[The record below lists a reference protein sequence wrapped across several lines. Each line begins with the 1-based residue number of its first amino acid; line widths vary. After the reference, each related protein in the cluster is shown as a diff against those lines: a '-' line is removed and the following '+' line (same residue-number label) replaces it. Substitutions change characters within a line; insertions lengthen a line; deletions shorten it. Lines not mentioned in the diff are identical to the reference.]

1 MAGSIIIKP
10 AVQQRFDS
18 FIQRGRVLFVSA
30 PCGFGKSTLADALL
44 EGRSVLRLS
53 TGAPDFSL
61 DALPEAWDILLIDD
75 FQQIPEGS
83 EEQTLCQLI
92 RSTSAKHFV
101 LLSRGAPPSYLTAF
115 QYAGL
120 MTTLEAD
127 DLLFDREDIRK
138 YFALSGVPITDSEI
152 SGLLKGSI
160 GYPQG
165 IAVTAR
171 CMSGGKSFGPEV
183 AARVY
188 REVFSYFEDAIYRR
202 FDLPVRR
209 FLLELA
215 PFERFDLEMA
225 RMVSGTP
232 PRRRAAGLAPA
243 LHHYAPLTALDAVV
257 VNSGRFVVLAQTG
270 FGHADGHRV
279 LRVIINQGELAGILR
294 PCGDLIGAGG
304 IAEEL
309 DNHVVLVV
317 ANTLAQS
324 IHIGI
329 LTQAGSLGGNR
340 GQGAQN
346 LVVHDVAHGSGSGMS
361 VTVRDVGQAAVVL
374 SGAILALT
382 DGLFQIGVA
391 GLVFGVNDQ
400 IVKPLAAIDGRHGQ
414 GDQEGIAGR
423 SHVFGD
429 AGFHHQIKPLL
440 HVGCRGMTGRIGLSH
455 GNAAVL
461 NSNLQ
466 SGLHVRGIG
475 SQCSGQF
482 VVQSIAGEV
491 VDTIF
496 RLTSIGSSQTNGG
509 QHGIGTLRA
518 TALTML

>member
-1 MAGSIIIKP
+1 M
-10 AVQQRFDS
+10 
-18 FIQRGRVLFVSA
+18 LFVSA

-53 TGAPDFSL
+53 AGAPDFSL

-75 FQQIPEGS
+75 FQQIPEGG

-232 PRRRAAGLAPA
+232 
-243 LHHYAPLTALDAVV
+243 
-257 VNSGRFVVLAQTG
+257 
-270 FGHADGHRV
+270 HA
-279 LRVIINQGELAGILR
+279 GELLDWLLR
-294 PCGDLIGAGG
+294 Y
-304 IAEEL
+304 
-309 DNHVVLVV
+309 
-317 ANTLAQS
+317 T
-324 IHIGI
+324 
-329 LTQAGSLGGNR
+329 
-340 GQGAQN
+340 
-346 LVVHDVAHGSGSGMS
+346 
-361 VTVRDVGQAAVVL
+361 
-374 SGAILALT
+374 
-382 DGLFQIGVA
+382 
-391 GLVFGVNDQ
+391 
-400 IVKPLAAIDGRHGQ
+400 
-414 GDQEGIAGR
+414 
-423 SHVFGD
+423 
-429 AGFHHQIKPLL
+429 
-440 HVGCRGMTGRIGLSH
+440 
-455 GNAAVL
+455 
-461 NSNLQ
+461 
-466 SGLHVRGIG
+466 
-475 SQCSGQF
+475 
-482 VVQSIAGEV
+482 
-491 VDTIF
+491 
-496 RLTSIGSSQTNGG
+496 
-509 QHGIGTLRA
+509 
-518 TALTML
+518 TMLR